1 MNKQAAAHGPRAIRD
16 ELVRRLGEPAPGR
29 MQLLSGPRQV
39 GKTYLLQEILQ
50 AFPDLATY
58 AAADSP
64 GALLSGWWEA
74 RWGEAES
81 IAAARGRAIL
91 LLDEIQYL
99 PDWSR
104 RLKAEHDRIARGGLP
119 IHVVATGSSS
129 LELGRGAR
137 ETMAGRFEQ
146 VRLLH
151 WSAGDLVTVFGL
163 TGAEAIEHAWR
174 FGTYPGAVGLRGEP
188 ERLRA
193 YLRDAILEP
202 ALGRDLLALETIRR
216 PALLRQIFAVAAGH
230 PAEIV
235 SLQKLRG
242 ELSDP
247 GALATIAHYLA
258 LLEAAFLVAPVA
270 KFSLLELRRRA
281 APPKLV
287 VLNQGLLAAAQQG
300 VALDRLEGQPMRGR
314 WIENA
319 CIAFAWNA
327 GQSITYWR
335 QEPYEVD
342 LVIHGDWGRWA
353 IEIKTGRVAV
363 RDLAGLL
370 RFAELHRGFR
380 PLLLGEPGARAVAE
394 AAGVQFLPWREFLL
408 TGPPQ

>member
-1 MNKQAAAHGPRAIRD
+1 M
-16 ELVRRLGEPAPGR
+16 RRLGEPAPGK

-39 GKTYLLQEILQ
+39 GKTYLLQGVLK
-50 AFPDLATY
+50 AFPRLATY
-58 AAADSP
+58 SAADSP
-64 GALLSGWWEA
+64 GALLGGWWEA

-81 IAAARGRAIL
+81 IAASQGCAIL

-104 RLKAEHDRIARGGLP
+104 RLKAEYDRITRAKLP

-146 VRLLH
+146 LRLLH
-151 WSAGDLVTVFGL
+151 WSAQDLATEFGL
-163 TGAEAIEHAWR
+163 TDEVAVEQAWR
-174 FGTYPGAVGLRGEP
+174 FGTYPAAVALRGEP

-242 ELSDP
+242 ELSDS

-258 LLEAAFLVAPVA
+258 LLEAAFLVAPLP
-270 KFSLLELRRRA
+270 KFSLRELRRRA

-300 VALDRLEGQPMRGR
+300 AALDGLEAQPSRGR

-327 GQSITYWR
+327 GQSISYWR
-335 QEPYEVD
+335 QQPYEVD

-353 IEIKTGRVAV
+353 IEIKTGGVAV
-363 RDLAGLL
+363 KDLAGLL

-380 PLLLGEPGARAVAE
+380 PLLVGESKARAVAD
-394 AAGVQFLPWREFLL
+394 AAGVRFLPWREFLL
-408 TGPPQ
+408 AGPPQ